1 MLLKV
6 NKDLS
11 GNAINMLNL
20 LKANVYDINVRFTV
34 YQLSFI
40 HIYIIFK
47 LLYIVFARDLSRV
60 FSRWLL
66 QIFLTHFSFLRCV
79 NCKVLCTLHAFV
91 VC

>member
-34 YQLSFI
+34 YQLSCT

-47 LLYIVFARDLSRV
+47 LLYIVFARDLARV

-66 QIFLTHFSFLRCV
+66 QI
-79 NCKVLCTLHAFV
+79 A
-91 VC
+91 